1 MLKLLVKNYKN
12 VLKKLPEKIIKR
24 KFHMIK
30 LIIMRWFVIKQ
41 QMNKTN
47 NKEIKRIFQDGS
59 NFTKLIF
66 QLKTNL
72 NKMGKL
78 ITNAHE

>member
-1 MLKLLVKNYKN
+1 
-12 VLKKLPEKIIKR
+12 
-24 KFHMIK
+24 
-30 LIIMRWFVIKQ
+30 
-41 QMNKTN
+41 MNKTN